1 MVAVYTGSG
10 LGLFNTSL
18 TQLGNAGGGRIG
30 QGASSQYVNLSTGN
44 LVLQDLDES
53 LLVRGFGA
61 ALLRT
66 YNSRGSVAGQGQD
79 GWVTGYERNLVLSGT
94 LNAAGS
100 TMNLIVGDGQTVAFA
115 WSGTANRYVATGGDG
130 AHDTLTWDGASA
142 TWTLVEGSSRRE
154 EQFANHADAVLK
166 GRLQRIRDLRSDSGA
181 PAQYD
186 VVYDAQG
193 RVSEVRAVDGAGS
206 GADAIVF
213 GYNGAGQLATIH
225 TRENGVLRSQVSYGY
240 EFADGSGRLT
250 WVQTDL
256 TPHDAGDNTWDAA
269 VPGNNDGRSFRTS
282 YTYVTAS
289 AADLRVAGITTGDG
303 VTVAYT
309 YEADG
314 VGGHRIK
321 SVTLGGG
328 VDALPQTTTFVYRT
342 NATDVVDG
350 NGRTWTYE
358 YDADRQLTAVIE
370 PAIDGLRR
378 KTEYRYDGAG
388 NLVRMLQ
395 APFVGATAQL
405 DTTFEYDANG
415 NRTLQRDLLGNTVT
429 WTYNADNQVATESRY
444 TVPAVPEQG
453 KSPTF
458 TPPSGELSRSYV
470 YDNRNRLRFEI
481 DATGTVRELTYATGG
496 NGIGQVASERRY
508 LGAIYAGAFDE
519 ASLSAWATNATAMR
533 RANSA
538 LTVYDYDAKGR
549 LAQAV
554 TYATVSADAN
564 GNGLLDAAT
573 SIVNRVHDA
582 QGLLRQTITVHG
594 PGRTLAG
601 APPAGSEVVDYVY
614 DGMGRLLSVLS
625 RNASTAAMPDARID
639 PAGHAAWLAAN
650 DAGTVLTTYAY
661 ADSGRQVWTTHD
673 TGLIRLD
680 QYSRTGQL
688 GIVTEFGPS
697 GVDNRYTYHYYDG
710 NGQLRGSRDA
720 SGGMR
725 YFFYD
730 EAGRLTGTVDET
742 GAVVETRYDG
752 AGRPAQTIAYATR
765 VDTSAW
771 LSMTKGMAKHV
782 VKNRLLFSQTSPKPG
797 DEDVWVRIDAANDRS
812 ASRSYDGA
820 GRLATE
826 TDAAGLVTTYVYD
839 GASRLIS
846 TTLAK
851 PGDATVVPR
860 TTRMFHDAEGRL
872 RAVLDAAGYL
882 VETVHDAGGRAVKT
896 IRYARITNA
905 AYWTNGTLDQL
916 RPVADTA
923 DQTTRL
929 FYNARSQQIGML
941 DAEGYLTAF
950 VYDDAN
956 HQRGVKNYAKRLTD
970 LIGDESFLALST
982 AAMIDAPPEP
992 FRLTQRS
999 YNALGQLFLELN
1011 HEGTVTRHSYDEAGR
1026 LVKTE
1031 AAQTTSEIRAGNLRY
1046 DLFGNLIGELS
1057 GQGSTHLLPGMTEAQ
1072 IDAVYAQYG
1081 VRHSYDLVGRRIES
1095 IDAAGNKTWYFHDAA
1110 GRETFVIRGVHDS
1123 GNLQNAQ
1130 GEVVETRYNAFG
1142 DVVDSIAYTGRITLG
1157 IPGSRASAQSAIAA
1171 LTIGGADS
1179 RVQSRYDTRGL
1190 LSERIDAEGYR
1201 TLYAHTAFGELWT
1214 QQDLEANGSVRRTIT
1229 NTYDIRGLLT
1239 GQSENGGT
1247 LGRSM
1252 GAIHDAFGRVTT
1264 RTDARGNTVS
1274 IGYDRLGRTI
1284 SQSANDVSG
1293 RNQTVRMAYDAF
1305 GRTVDL
1311 TDALGRITRYV
1322 HSDSARSVTTIT
1334 PENVRVTTTYNR
1346 FGQVFT
1352 VSQTLPNGT
1361 VATTTTNYDKDG
1373 RILDVTDP
1381 LGRIDRNEYDTRG
1394 LLVATVDGSD
1404 RRVEYRYDA
1413 AGRVLRTIEDP
1424 NGLALTTT
1432 TTYDG
1437 QGRTL
1442 TVVDASGRET
1452 RMTYDR
1458 NGNLTESLVD
1468 PTGLA
1473 LRTTYVWDRDG
1484 RQLTMT
1490 EGAGTAAA
1498 RTVSYGYDRFG
1509 RRITETVAPG
1519 TLDLVTTYDFDAN
1532 DNVVRRTDA
1541 SGRVTRFSYDAAN
1554 RLRFSVDAA
1563 GGVTEIAYDAA
1574 GRIKMTRD
1582 YATVA
1587 VISALSS
1594 APSEAEVAALIVS
1607 QSLRDDAKDDARYT
1621 VHDRDGRVALTV
1633 DGAGGVVA
1641 VGYDS
1646 AGRAVTERRH
1656 AQKVP
1661 LSAALRESLRLGTAT
1676 VADVGA
1682 SADAKDMFVRQ
1693 VYDAAGQ
1700 AAFTVDA
1707 AGAIVRMH
1715 YDGAGRT
1722 VARVRYATALNPAAI
1737 GDATSVAQLAAAVT
1751 PSTADQIEYFVHD
1764 AAGRLRYTL
1773 TGAGTLAQTGYDA
1786 AGRVSMARQFA
1797 VAMTVTAAL
1806 RGKLLAGTA
1815 VESDFSAFVAANAD
1829 TARAEYRVHD
1839 SAGRVRFTV
1848 ARADAGQGVVAEV
1861 RYDASGQV
1869 VSSRQYGAMI
1879 AFDPGDTES
1888 ELTVALSAVESRIS
1902 RFAYDSA
1909 GRQRFALD
1917 ATGALTETRYD
1928 GAGRVTDTIAYGQRP
1943 PAGTT
1948 SFSGLVAWANAQPL
1962 DSLRHARTVY
1972 DAAGRLHIDTNAL
1985 NQSEVHEYDGAGRK
1999 VARTDRNGKV
2009 WLYEHDAAGN
2019 VAAEYS
2025 PMVTI
2030 ATVDANGVVSSAV
2043 RSIVTRY
2050 AYDANGNMLSRTENA
2065 DAPIAAE
2072 RRTTDYEYDSRG
2084 HQVRIVFADPGAV
2097 DPATGA
2103 IALTGSRPTIEVVYD
2118 ALGQAVVQKDVRGHY
2133 SYRVYDALGRLVHEI
2148 DQEKQVTSYG
2158 HNVYGE
2164 QTSVR
2169 RHANDLGAI
2178 AGWADGQAIS
2188 LAQMQAGG
2196 QPAASM
2202 DDRTLLTHYDLRG
2215 LKTKVELSSVAY
2227 RTANGLGASGTPTTS
2242 YGYNAYGDQV
2252 TESVLLEGVPGS
2264 GTEQWATTYRY
2275 HDALGRNTLTV
2286 DPLGYVTET
2295 EYNATGEAT
2304 KTVEYARA
2312 LTQTPDIAVR
2322 PGVPAPGDAAIGADR
2337 ITRWTYDAV
2346 GRKASETA
2354 VRQYRRPDGSTGSRD
2369 VTTLFGYDGE
2379 GRTTS
2384 LSDDTGTTT
2393 TTYDALGRALSVQE
2407 PVRDVVVQGM
2417 DVVLGASA
2425 NRDLTTGLLYEQRSP
2440 YTTMAYDAFGNAVE
2454 VRRYANGRNGTQTA
2468 VADDA
2473 RDQVQRVRHD
2483 RQGRAVWMRDGE
2495 GAIVTRSFDAAD
2507 NVTGVRYT
2515 LTGNGGRSAVVQ
2527 VVNSYD
2533 RTGRQDSTLT
2543 TRDLLLGGSPQGS
2556 VVDTGETVTY
2566 NAFGEIATKT
2576 LHGLSG
2582 TLVYSY
2588 DAAGRMTGSN
2598 ESGAPR
2604 EFGYNLAGHQ
2614 VYAKQRAYL
2623 STTGGVDTVVD
2634 AITLTRVDKLG
2645 RTLQVIPPSH
2655 TADPATTSTLTQA
2668 VDRWGNV
2675 LRIVDTRGY
2684 RTDYEYNSLDQLVRE
2699 IRPLVKVVSE
2709 NGGVEWRRPENQRYY
2724 DALGRLVATRDANG
2738 NLRTTEYDATGRMV
2752 ASRDAYGNA
2761 TRFAYDALGNQ
2772 RATQNPL
2779 GYLAFKEYDRMG
2791 RVVAIGDYLPG
2802 ANGATRDKAYLQR
2815 YVLNENGD
2823 RLRVANLYDWGSRY
2837 DYDSRNQLIRSET
2850 QLGVV
2855 MEYAY
2860 DAAARKILERNAL
2873 SIAANAPTWVDR
2885 EGETVR
2891 LDESSWNYDVFGRLI
2906 DHNNLS
2912 GRDSDY
2918 EYNAESGQLRRETGV
2933 GGQSIAAP
2941 AADRRISYYANG
2953 RIRQVIEGTSSY
2965 AYEYDAAGNRT
2976 LEEVT
2981 TTDAYGLQVRTRT
2994 RTTYDSNNRVERVTQ
3009 DDLSS
3014 GKRIFDLL
3022 TEYDANG
3029 NRRHVRALS
3038 GYGPNVDAIPV
3049 VNNAPVVIR
3058 AIDDRTV
3065 RKGMT
3070 SEFRLLFSDIFRDAE
3085 QNALTLAIAE
3095 GDGTALPVWLQVAHD
3110 PVTGEI
3116 VFVANPA
3123 ANLADQD
3130 IVVRLTAS
3138 EVGNPGNAVNAT
3150 FTVRVRTNTAPILIE
3165 SGDIALHVKTGQPWH
3180 MDLVA
3185 ADYFRDADVGDV
3197 LTLGID
3203 NALPSWVSIDAAT
3216 PGVIRLSGT
3225 PQGSGSF
3232 ALRLRAHDQLNASVV
3247 KQFNITHAPNAAP
3260 GVVATPAP
3268 VDAIIGRQFA
3278 WSRDLPEVFADPDGD
3293 RMRITAALVGGGALP
3308 EWLSFQYLYDQATPQ
3323 IVFAGNVPTDEVDG
3337 RTYSIVLTATDVDGA
3352 SSSTTLAVRVFANRA
3367 PAATAGTQTLTLR
3380 QNDAFTQTLSLSS
3393 LFDDP
3398 ENDALNLTALW
3409 PQGSVLPHWL
3419 KMTVDHTAKT
3429 VTFSKIPGNTPIV
3442 GTFAFSVRATDIA
3455 GLAGT
3460 KTFSIVVGADNA
3472 PVRSG
3477 VALPDRALSINR
3489 TFTYTLPDGLFSDPD
3504 GDAFVLHA
3512 DLIQQGYDPE
3522 PGIPNPYSVEYL
3534 PLPSWMSF
3542 DAATRTFTGL
3552 VPANQSSPIILRIT
3566 ARDSRGLRNI
3576 VDETFVGGA
3585 NVNTDGDIRISF
3597 QTWTNTAPTYTA
3609 GALQPRSGI
3618 EAQPV
3623 DFALP
3628 ANAFIEP
3635 DGDALTYS
3643 AQVQIGA
3650 NWVDIATIGLAIDAA
3665 TGRITGTLANL
3676 TQSNYTVRIQ
3686 ARDPQQAPAS
3696 GTFAL
3701 SVSRRPVAPASLSHQ
3716 VMLNQPF
3723 SYTVP
3728 GFSDPEGGTLT
3739 YTARMA
3745 NGAALPAWL
3754 DFSSA
3759 GVLGGTGTTLAS
3771 YAIEITA
3778 TDPSGLSSSTILQLA
3793 VANNPPV
3800 YTPGALANQAAQ
3812 PSQPFNY
3819 TVPANAFTDPNGDP
3833 LTYSADWNSGP
3844 LPSWL
3849 SFNPTTRAFSGT
3861 PTSAGSWTIRVV
3873 ASDGASTASAT
3884 FTIST
3889 ANLGPVLNTPLP
3901 VRIAPVNTAVSWPLP
3916 AGAITDPNGDALTY
3930 ALEVL
3935 LPGYMTLRWVPGDNA
3950 WEPEWV
3956 DPVWVAATVS
3966 NVGLSIVANGASGGT
3981 ISGTLKALQSRGNDI
3996 PQGTTPVQ
4004 TTQTNHDY
4012 SLRIVARD
4020 PEGASVYGAF
4030 QTVANVAPVGPT
4042 IGTQTARQNVFY
4054 SFVPPAFT
4062 DVNNQTLTYSM
4073 TGLPAGLSFDAPA
4086 RTIGGTPTGSGPSI
4100 VQYTANDG
4108 NGGTTTVSFTLNVQA
4123 NNAPAAPA
4131 VSAQTGTLNVHLS
4144 FGLPAFTDADF
4155 DTLTYGIAGLPPGLS
4170 FDAVSRTI
4178 SGTPTAAGSWNV
4190 TYTANDGRGGTAS
4203 VVFDFTIGTSVP
4215 ANRPPV
4221 VNVPLSDQTADSGT
4235 YFEYIIP
4242 ADAFRDP
4249 DNNPLTYSA
4258 IRVGGSMPAW
4268 LTFNPAT
4275 RTFSGTP
4282 TGAVTQ
4288 NFTLRV
4294 TATDPGGLFVSDEFV
4309 LTKLGDS
4316 GGQLIDE
4323 AEGETY
4329 RFEMGAAQAPEGEK
4343 DGADGTGEVSTIEAL
4358 ATSVPVQVKDEWFV
4372 YDAENRLK
4380 LVGGQL
4386 IGAAGAQGT
4395 YIGLGVS
4402 AAESHELMYDAAGQA
4417 IGRLVKAGVNE
4428 IVYRTTYDLRG
4439 RKQYEFH
4446 AEYLNPVNFE
4456 FGGIAKMYRYDDL
4469 NQLSQTHS
4477 YYQNGTRVNAP
4488 LDGEG
4493 FPIGVAMSV
4502 AGWLSGAE
4510 VFHYDAD
4517 GRMTVQ
4523 VTRSRANGLQGI
4535 QWREPGTFDETAERS
4550 DINLLAADSWVQYS
4564 DAAGV
4569 SGYDVLGRVSIY
4581 RYAAANMQWAI
4592 HTFTSTYERW
4602 EGYQEKT
4609 VAGTSTNSN
4618 YKPTTNTLTYDA
4630 FGRLSR
4636 QLEHTEYQNNA
4647 IDDRVRAYAYTGE
4660 GRVQTRREGTIHDG
4674 VFTQTPDNT
4683 GARNNYQFVH
4693 AAGQQQAELRE
4704 GGQIRNNHHVY
4715 NTPQIQ
4721 TLNGRGNYAA
4731 GGGTVVALQGETLQ
4745 SLAQRVYGNGSLW
4758 YVLADANGLSDPN
4771 GELVAGTQLNTP
4783 RVSVNANDAGTFK
4796 PYNPGE
4802 AIGSTTPGL
4811 PFITPPPKQNCNV
4824 LATIL
4829 IVIIAVVVT
4838 VYTAGAAATY
4848 FAGGASAVGGAGTG
4862 AVGLSALGGGAIA
4875 GAAAGTTLGT
4885 AAAIGGAA
4893 VGGFVGSVASQVVGK
4908 ALGVVDGFSL
4918 RSAVASG
4925 LTAGLTAGVGS
4936 TGLIGQIAGKAG
4948 DFAHIAKGAL
4958 TSAVG
4963 GVTSHAANR
4972 VAGIDVGFSWRSIAA
4987 NAVTGAITAGLTS
5000 KFDMEYS
5007 GWRAFRNDV
5016 LHGAISGVVG
5026 LHARRAFGFDDRVDY
5041 GAILADAFGNASA
5054 NALVAHLSPVREQP
5068 VEPEPEPLPDYL
5080 MADGAD
5086 GLAAEGG
5093 YGDFFDAYSLL
5104 DRILEGGIDGGMTQ
5118 DGSASR
5124 AVGDVVAPNGS
5135 SAAGGGLEKTIQNI
5149 AFASHRGHT
5158 ESFGAAYSNHIDAP
5172 DPNWTDAQT
5181 WDWVRQFHTVHA
5193 TLPAHSDHV
5202 IEPNQRPAEVVPDV
5216 AASTNYRVLGL
5227 DEDPHAGAD
5236 AWDAASYA
5244 ARYTLY
5250 EVWNFASLGFVKRHD
5265 ARLIDEANGRLSSGD
5280 FWTATTI
5287 DAISSVGSLY
5297 LGGRAGNYVLGRF
5310 GTGYA
5315 GNLLSGG
5322 TVGGITNLGQ
5332 QWGGMA
5338 TYALSDGRTG
5348 QSSFSWNALAW
5359 SAGGGAA
5366 FGGAMRYA
5374 QTASWLQMPLKF
5386 QSPVVLQRGTVLTSG
5401 GLPAIESIRSPIVRM
5416 SPGEALRAK
5425 YAGLSPAERTARM
5438 RSLAEANAH
5447 RRLSELE
5454 NSITGAHFLEKHG
5467 AQTTLASQLQRV
5479 QTGRNPTTGVVELKK
5494 NGQPIL
5500 PPAATRFLSH
5510 RDQLTAIKRAEL
5522 ILRRNPNNPTWAERP
5537 ISFGRAIGEGHQ
5549 KTTLSYGR
5557 QYSATVW
5564 FRNGQVNTAFP
5575 QWGM

>member
-1 MVAVYTGSG
+1 MHAQIRIVGSGESDAFKGIAQMVAVYTGSG

-53 LLVRGFGA
+53 LLVRGFGT

-142 TWTLVEGSSRRE
+142 TWTLVEGSSQRE

-240 EFADGSGRLT
+240 EFADGSGRLA

-269 VPGNNDGRSFRTS
+269 VPGNNDGRLFRTS
-282 YTYVTAS
+282 YTYVSAS
-289 AADLRVAGITTGDG
+289 AGDLRIAGITTGDG

-314 VGGHRIK
+314 VGGHRVK

-328 VDALPQTTTFVYRT
+328 VDALPQTTTFVYRG

-378 KTEYRYDGAG
+378 KTEYRYDAAG
-388 NLVRMLQ
+388 NLTRMLQ
-395 APFVGATAQL
+395 SPFVGAAAQL

-429 WTYNADNQVATESRY
+429 WAYNAANQVATESRY
-444 TVPAVPEQG
+444 TVPAMPAQG
-453 KSPTF
+453 KASF
-458 TPPSGELSRSYV
+458 TPPSGELSRQYV
-470 YDNRNRLRFEI
+470 YDSRNRLRFEI
-481 DATGTVRELTYATGG
+481 DAAGSVRELIYATGG

-508 LGAIYAGAFDE
+508 LGATYSGAFDE

-538 LTVYDYDAKGR
+538 LTVYNYDAKGR

-594 PGRTLAG
+594 PGRTVAG
-601 APPAGSEVVDYVY
+601 APPAGSEVTDYVY

-625 RNASTAAMPDARID
+625 RNASTSAMPDARTD

-650 DAGTVLTTYAY
+650 DANTVLTTYAY

-680 QYSRTGQL
+680 EYTRTGQL
-688 GIVTEFGPS
+688 GIVTEFGAS

-752 AGRPAQTIAYATR
+752 AGRPVQTIAYASR

-782 VKNRLLFSQTSPKPG
+782 VKNRLLFSETSPKPG

-820 GRLATE
+820 GRLATD

-839 GASRLIS
+839 GASRLIA
-846 TTLAK
+846 TTVAK

-896 IRYARITNA
+896 IRYAKVTNA
-905 AYWTNGTLDQL
+905 AYWANGTLDQL
-916 RPVADTA
+916 RPVADTV

-941 DAEGYLTAF
+941 DAEGYLTEF

-956 HQRGVKNYAKRLTD
+956 HQRAVKNYAKRLID
-970 LIGDESFLALST
+970 LNGDESFAALSV
-982 AAMIDAPPEP
+982 AAMTDAPPEP

-1110 GRETFVIRGVHDS
+1110 GRETFVVRGMHDDN
-1123 GNLQNAQ
+1123 NLQNAQ

-1142 DVVDSIAYTGRITLG
+1142 DIVDSIAYTGRITLA

-1171 LTIGGADS
+1171 LSIGGTDS
-1179 RVQSRYDTRGL
+1179 RVQLRYDTRGL
-1190 LSERIDAEGYR
+1190 LNERIDAEGYR
-1201 TLYAHTAFGELWT
+1201 TLYAYTAFGELWT
-1214 QQDLEANGSVRRTIT
+1214 QQDLEANGSVRRTFT

-1239 GQSENGGT
+1239 GQSETGGT
-1247 LGRSM
+1247 LSRSM

-1284 SQSANDVSG
+1284 SQTANNVSG
-1293 RNQTVRMAYDAF
+1293 RNETVRMAYDAF
-1305 GRTVDL
+1305 GRTVEL

-1334 PENVRVTTTYNR
+1334 PENVRVTTTFNR
-1346 FGQVFT
+1346 FGQIFT
-1352 VSQTLPNGT
+1352 VSQTLPGGT
-1361 VATTTTNYDKDG
+1361 VATTTTNYDRDG

-1381 LGRIDRNEYDTRG
+1381 LQRTDRNEYDARG

-1458 NGNLTESLVD
+1458 KGNLTESLVD

-1473 LRTTYVWDRDG
+1473 LRTTYSWDRDG

-1519 TLDLVTTYDFDAN
+1519 TLDLVTSYEYDAN

-1541 SGRVTRFSYDAAN
+1541 SGRVTRYSYDAAD

-1563 GGVTEIAYDAA
+1563 GGVTEVAYDAA
-1574 GRIKMTRD
+1574 GRVKMTRT
-1582 YATVA
+1582 YAAAA
-1587 VISALSS
+1587 VISALAS
-1594 APSEAEVAALIVS
+1594 APSEAEVAALIAN
-1607 QSLRDDAKDDARYT
+1607 QSLRNDAKDDTRYT
-1621 VHDRDGRVALTV
+1621 VHDRDGRVALMV

-1707 AGAIVRMH
+1707 VGAIVRMH

-1722 VARVRYATALNPAAI
+1722 VARVRYATTVNPAAI
-1737 GDATSVAQLAAAVT
+1737 GDATTVAQLAAAVT

-1786 AGRVSMARQFA
+1786 AGRATLARQFA

-1806 RGKLLAGTA
+1806 RIKLLAGSA
-1815 VESDFSAFVAANAD
+1815 VESDFSAFVDANAA

-1839 SAGRVRFTV
+1839 AAGRVRFTV

-1869 VSSRQYGAMI
+1869 VSSLQYGAMV
-1879 AFDPGDTES
+1879 AFDPSDTAS
-1888 ELTVALSAVESRIS
+1888 ELTAALSSAESRIA

-1948 SFSGLVAWANAQPL
+1948 SFSALVAWANAQPL

-2009 WLYEHDAAGN
+2009 WLYAHDAAGN
-2019 VAAEYS
+2019 VVAEHS
-2025 PMVTI
+2025 PTVTV
-2030 ATVDANGVVSSAV
+2030 ATVAADGSIGSAV
-2043 RSIVTRY
+2043 RSIATRY
-2050 AYDANGNMLSRTENA
+2050 TYDANGNLLSRTENA
-2065 DAPIAAE
+2065 DDPDVAQ

-2103 IALTGSRPTIEVVYD
+2103 IHATGTRPTIDIVYD
-2118 ALGQAVVQKDVRGHY
+2118 ALGQAVMQKDVRDHY

-2158 HNVYGE
+2158 YNVYGE

-2188 LAQMQAGG
+2188 LAQMQADG
-2196 QPAASM
+2196 QPVASL
-2202 DDRTLLTHYDLRG
+2202 DDRTLVTHYDLRG
-2215 LKTKVELSSVAY
+2215 LKTKVELSTVAY
-2227 RTANGLGASGTPTTS
+2227 RTANGLGASGTPTTTC
-2242 YGYNAYGDQV
+2242 GYNAYGDQT
-2252 TESVLLEGVPGS
+2252 TESVLLEGVPGT
-2264 GTEQWATTYRY
+2264 GTEKWATTYRY

-2286 DPLGYVTET
+2286 DALGYVTET

-2304 KTVEYARA
+2304 KTLEYARA

-2322 PGVPAPGDAAIGADR
+2322 PGLPAPGDTTIGADR
-2337 ITRWTYDAV
+2337 ITRWTYDAL
-2346 GRKASETA
+2346 GRKASETS
-2354 VRQYRRPDGSTGSRD
+2354 VRQYRRPDGSIGSRD
-2369 VTTLFGYDGE
+2369 VTTVLGYDGE
-2379 GRTTS
+2379 GRVTS
-2384 LSDDTGTTT
+2384 LTDDTGTTT
-2393 TTYDALGRALSVQE
+2393 TTYDAMGRALSVQE

-2417 DVVLGASA
+2417 DVVLGAST

-2454 VRRYANGRNGTQTA
+2454 VRRYANGRNGTQAA

-2473 RDQVQRVRHD
+2473 RDQLQRVRYD

-2495 GAIVTRSFDAAD
+2495 GAVVTRSFDAAD

-2515 LTGNGGRSAVVQ
+2515 LTGNDGRSAVVRI
-2527 VVNSYD
+2527 VNTYD
-2533 RTGRQDSTLT
+2533 WTGRQESTLT

-2582 TLVYSY
+2582 TLVYTY
-2588 DAAGRMTGSN
+2588 DAAGRMIGSN
-2598 ESGAPR
+2598 ESGASR

-2623 STTGGVDTVVD
+2623 STAGGVDTVVD
-2634 AITLTRVDKLG
+2634 AVTLTRVDKLG
-2645 RTLQVIPPSH
+2645 RTLQVVLPSH

-2684 RTDYEYNSLDQLVRE
+2684 RTDYEYNSINQLVRE

-2791 RVVAIGDYLPG
+2791 RVVAIGDYLPS

-2823 RLRVANLYDWGSRY
+2823 RLRVANVYDWGSRY

-2850 QLGVV
+2850 HMGVV

-2860 DAAARKILERNAL
+2860 DAAARKTRERNAL

-2953 RIRQVIEGTSSY
+2953 RIRQVIEGTSTY
-2965 AYEYDAAGNRT
+2965 AYEYDAAGNKT

-3009 DDLSS
+3009 DDLSN

-3049 VNNAPVVIR
+3049 VNNAPVAIR
-3058 AIDDRTV
+3058 PIDDRTV

-3085 QNALTLAIAE
+3085 QNALTLVIAE
-3095 GDGTALPVWLQVAHD
+3095 GDGTALPVWLQVAYD

-3138 EVGNPGNAVNAT
+3138 EVGNPGNAANAT
-3150 FTVRVRTNTAPILIE
+3150 FTVRVRTNTAPVPIA
-3165 SGDIALHVKTGQPWH
+3165 SGDIALHVKAGQPWH
-3180 MDLVA
+3180 KDLVA

-3203 NALPSWVSIDAAT
+3203 NALPSWVSVDATT

-3225 PQGSGSF
+3225 PQGSGGF
-3232 ALRLRAHDQLNASVV
+3232 TLQLRARDQLNASVV
-3247 KQFNITHAPNAAP
+3247 KQFNITHAPNSAP
-3260 GVVATPAP
+3260 SVVAVPAP
-3268 VDAIIGRQFA
+3268 VDAIIGRQFE
-3278 WSRDLPEVFADPDGD
+3278 WSRDLPEVFVDSDGD
-3293 RMRITAALVGGGALP
+3293 RMQITAALLGGAALP
-3308 EWLSFQYLYDQATPQ
+3308 EWMSFQSLYDQATPQ
-3323 IVFAGNVPTDEVDG
+3323 IVFGGNVPTDEVDG
-3337 RTYSIVLTATDVDGA
+3337 RTYNIVLTATDVDGA

-3367 PAATAGTQTLTLR
+3367 PTATAGTQTLTLR
-3380 QNDAFTQTLSLSS
+3380 QNDAFTQTLPLSS
-3393 LFDDP
+3393 LFNDP

-3419 KMTVDHTAKT
+3419 KMTVDHAART
-3429 VTFSKIPGNTPIV
+3429 VTFSKIAGNTPLV

-3460 KTFSIVVGADNA
+3460 KTFSVVVGADNA

-3477 VALPDRALSINR
+3477 VALPDRTLSINR
-3489 TFTYTLPDGLFSDPD
+3489 TFTYTLPDGLFTDPD

-3512 DLIQQGYDPE
+3512 DLIQQAYDPE

-3542 DAATRTFTGL
+3542 NAATRTFSGL
-3552 VPANQSSPIILRIT
+3552 VPANQSTPIILRVT
-3566 ARDSRGLRNI
+3566 ARDSRGLTN
-3576 VDETFVGGA
+3576 VVNDTFVGAA

-3618 EAQPV
+3618 EGQPV
-3623 DFALP
+3623 DFVLP
-3628 ANAFIEP
+3628 ANAFVEP
-3635 DGDALTYS
+3635 DGDPLTYS

-3676 TQSNYTVRIQ
+3676 TQSTYTVRIQ

-3701 SVSRRPVAPASLSHQ
+3701 SVSRKPVAPASLSHQ
-3716 VMLNQPF
+3716 VMLNQAF

-3754 DFSSA
+3754 SFSSA
-3759 GVLGGTGTTLAS
+3759 GVLGGTGTTLAT

-3800 YTPGALANQAAQ
+3800 YTPGSLANQAAQ
-3812 PSQPFNY
+3812 PSLPFNY
-3819 TVPANAFTDPNGDP
+3819 TVPANAFTDPNGDA
-3833 LTYSADWNSGP
+3833 LTYSADWNNGP
-3844 LPSWL
+3844 LPAWL
-3849 SFNPTTRAFSGT
+3849 SFDPTTRVFSGT
-3861 PTSAGSWTIRVV
+3861 PTSAGSWTIRVI

-3889 ANLGPVLNTPLP
+3889 ANLGPVLNMALP
-3901 VRIAPVNTAVSWPLP
+3901 VRVAPVNTAVSWPLP

-3930 ALEVL
+3930 TLEVQ

-3966 NVGLSIVANGASGGT
+3966 NVGLSIVANGTNGGT

-4004 TTQTNHDY
+4004 TTQTNHNY

-4020 PEGASVYGAF
+4020 PAGSSVSGAF
-4030 QTVANVAPVGPT
+4030 QTIANVPPVGPS
-4042 IGTQTARQNVFY
+4042 IGTQTARQNVLY
-4054 SFVPPAFT
+4054 SFVAPAFT

-4073 TGLPAGLSFDAPA
+4073 IGLPAGLSFHAPS
-4086 RTIGGTPTGSGPSI
+4086 RTISGTPTGSGPAT

-4108 NGGTTTVSFTLNVQA
+4108 SGGTTTVSFTLNVQA
-4123 NNAPAAPA
+4123 NNAPAAPS
-4131 VSAQTGTLNVHLS
+4131 VSAQSGTLNVHLS
-4144 FGLPAFTDADF
+4144 FALPAFTDADF
-4155 DTLTYGIAGLPPGLS
+4155 DTLTYGIAGLPPGLT

-4178 SGTPTAAGSWNV
+4178 SGTPTAAGTWTV
-4190 TYTANDGRGGTAS
+4190 TYTANDGRGGT
-4203 VVFDFTIGTSVP
+4203 TSVGT
-4215 ANRPPV
+4215 
-4221 VNVPLSDQTADSGT
+4221 DQ
-4235 YFEYIIP
+4235 P
-4242 ADAFRDP
+4242 
-4249 DNNPLTYSA
+4249 
-4258 IRVGGSMPAW
+4258 
-4268 LTFNPAT
+4268 
-4275 RTFSGTP
+4275 
-4282 TGAVTQ
+4282 
-4288 NFTLRV
+4288 
-4294 TATDPGGLFVSDEFV
+4294 
-4309 LTKLGDS
+4309 
-4316 GGQLIDE
+4316 
-4323 AEGETY
+4323 
-4329 RFEMGAAQAPEGEK
+4329 
-4343 DGADGTGEVSTIEAL
+4343 
-4358 ATSVPVQVKDEWFV
+4358 
-4372 YDAENRLK
+4372 
-4380 LVGGQL
+4380 
-4386 IGAAGAQGT
+4386 
-4395 YIGLGVS
+4395 
-4402 AAESHELMYDAAGQA
+4402 
-4417 IGRLVKAGVNE
+4417 
-4428 IVYRTTYDLRG
+4428 
-4439 RKQYEFH
+4439 
-4446 AEYLNPVNFE
+4446 
-4456 FGGIAKMYRYDDL
+4456 
-4469 NQLSQTHS
+4469 
-4477 YYQNGTRVNAP
+4477 
-4488 LDGEG
+4488 
-4493 FPIGVAMSV
+4493 
-4502 AGWLSGAE
+4502 
-4510 VFHYDAD
+4510 
-4517 GRMTVQ
+4517 
-4523 VTRSRANGLQGI
+4523 
-4535 QWREPGTFDETAERS
+4535 
-4550 DINLLAADSWVQYS
+4550 
-4564 DAAGV
+4564 
-4569 SGYDVLGRVSIY
+4569 
-4581 RYAAANMQWAI
+4581 
-4592 HTFTSTYERW
+4592 
-4602 EGYQEKT
+4602 
-4609 VAGTSTNSN
+4609 
-4618 YKPTTNTLTYDA
+4618 
-4630 FGRLSR
+4630 
-4636 QLEHTEYQNNA
+4636 
-4647 IDDRVRAYAYTGE
+4647 
-4660 GRVQTRREGTIHDG
+4660 
-4674 VFTQTPDNT
+4674 
-4683 GARNNYQFVH
+4683 
-4693 AAGQQQAELRE
+4693 
-4704 GGQIRNNHHVY
+4704 
-4715 NTPQIQ
+4715 
-4721 TLNGRGNYAA
+4721 AA
-4731 GGGTVVALQGETLQ
+4731 GG
-4745 SLAQRVYGNGSLW
+4745 
-4758 YVLADANGLSDPN
+4758 
-4771 GELVAGTQLNTP
+4771 
-4783 RVSVNANDAGTFK
+4783 
-4796 PYNPGE
+4796 
-4802 AIGSTTPGL
+4802 
-4811 PFITPPPKQNCNV
+4811 
-4824 LATIL
+4824 
-4829 IVIIAVVVT
+4829 
-4838 VYTAGAAATY
+4838 
-4848 FAGGASAVGGAGTG
+4848 
-4862 AVGLSALGGGAIA
+4862 
-4875 GAAAGTTLGT
+4875 
-4885 AAAIGGAA
+4885 
-4893 VGGFVGSVASQVVGK
+4893 
-4908 ALGVVDGFSL
+4908 
-4918 RSAVASG
+4918 
-4925 LTAGLTAGVGS
+4925 
-4936 TGLIGQIAGKAG
+4936 
-4948 DFAHIAKGAL
+4948 
-4958 TSAVG
+4958 
-4963 GVTSHAANR
+4963 
-4972 VAGIDVGFSWRSIAA
+4972 
-4987 NAVTGAITAGLTS
+4987 
-5000 KFDMEYS
+5000 
-5007 GWRAFRNDV
+5007 
-5016 LHGAISGVVG
+5016 
-5026 LHARRAFGFDDRVDY
+5026 
-5041 GAILADAFGNASA
+5041 
-5054 NALVAHLSPVREQP
+5054 
-5068 VEPEPEPLPDYL
+5068 EP
-5080 MADGAD
+5080 
-5086 GLAAEGG
+5086 
-5093 YGDFFDAYSLL
+5093 
-5104 DRILEGGIDGGMTQ
+5104 
-5118 DGSASR
+5118 
-5124 AVGDVVAPNGS
+5124 
-5135 SAAGGGLEKTIQNI
+5135 
-5149 AFASHRGHT
+5149 
-5158 ESFGAAYSNHIDAP
+5158 
-5172 DPNWTDAQT
+5172 
-5181 WDWVRQFHTVHA
+5181 
-5193 TLPAHSDHV
+5193 
-5202 IEPNQRPAEVVPDV
+5202 
-5216 AASTNYRVLGL
+5216 
-5227 DEDPHAGAD
+5227 
-5236 AWDAASYA
+5236 A
-5244 ARYTLY
+5244 AR
-5250 EVWNFASLGFVKRHD
+5250 
-5265 ARLIDEANGRLSSGD
+5265 
-5280 FWTATTI
+5280 
-5287 DAISSVGSLY
+5287 
-5297 LGGRAGNYVLGRF
+5297 
-5310 GTGYA
+5310 
-5315 GNLLSGG
+5315 
-5322 TVGGITNLGQ
+5322 
-5332 QWGGMA
+5332 
-5338 TYALSDGRTG
+5338 
-5348 QSSFSWNALAW
+5348 
-5359 SAGGGAA
+5359 
-5366 FGGAMRYA
+5366 
-5374 QTASWLQMPLKF
+5374 
-5386 QSPVVLQRGTVLTSG
+5386 
-5401 GLPAIESIRSPIVRM
+5401 
-5416 SPGEALRAK
+5416 
-5425 YAGLSPAERTARM
+5425 
-5438 RSLAEANAH
+5438 
-5447 RRLSELE
+5447 
-5454 NSITGAHFLEKHG
+5454 
-5467 AQTTLASQLQRV
+5467 
-5479 QTGRNPTTGVVELKK
+5479 
-5494 NGQPIL
+5494 
-5500 PPAATRFLSH
+5500 
-5510 RDQLTAIKRAEL
+5510 
-5522 ILRRNPNNPTWAERP
+5522 
-5537 ISFGRAIGEGHQ
+5537 
-5549 KTTLSYGR
+5549 
-5557 QYSATVW
+5557 
-5564 FRNGQVNTAFP
+5564 
-5575 QWGM
+5575 